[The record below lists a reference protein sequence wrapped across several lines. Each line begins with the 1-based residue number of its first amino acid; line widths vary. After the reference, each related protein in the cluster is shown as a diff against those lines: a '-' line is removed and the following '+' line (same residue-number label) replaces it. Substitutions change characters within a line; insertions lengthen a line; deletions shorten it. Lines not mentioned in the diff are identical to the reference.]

1 MSLLQPLPETRVLR
15 SVLRGGVRVLGLE
28 TSSRRGTVALV
39 EAGRVIVW
47 AATEAPGGH
56 APHLL
61 GLVNQV
67 LADAGWS
74 KTALDRVSVGTG
86 PGSFTGIRVG
96 IALAQGIA
104 LGLSRPLVGVGSLQA
119 MSRAVPVGVHGPR
132 CAFIDARRNELFG
145 AEYDEGGHERRA
157 PEALRREDVGAWLA
171 RTASPVVLGEVTSS
185 LILPTSPLRSEL
197 TDLPHAVGVGLAGEE
212 APEPPE
218 NAAPVEAVYVR
229 PADAIR
235 PNLPGFPLSSSEP
248 T

>member
-1 MSLLQPLPETRVLR
+1 
-15 SVLRGGVRVLGLE
+15 VRVLGIE

-47 AATEAPGGH
+47 VATEAPGGH

-61 GLVNQV
+61 GMLDQV
-67 LADAGWS
+67 LASTSWS
-74 KTALDRVSVGTG
+74 KTALDRIAVGVG

-96 IALAQGIA
+96 IALAQGVA
-104 LGLSRPLVGVGSLQA
+104 LGLARPVIGVGSLRA
-119 MSRAVPVGVHGPR
+119 MSRATPAEIPGSR
-132 CAFIDARRNELFG
+132 CAFIDARRNEVFG
-145 AEYDEGGHERRA
+145 AEYDEVGNERRA
-157 PEALRREDVGAWLA
+157 PQALRREDVGAWLA
-171 RTASPVVLGEVTSS
+171 EVTSPVVLGEVTRS
-185 LILPTSPLRSEL
+185 LALQVGPLRSEL
-197 TDLPHAVGVGLAGEE
+197 TDLPHAAGVALAAEE
-212 APEPPE
+212 APEPVE

>member
-1 MSLLQPLPETRVLR
+1 MPHEN
-15 SVLRGGVRVLGLE
+15 SVSCYERGVRVLGIE

-39 EAGRVIVW
+39 EAGRVIVS

-61 GLVNQV
+61 GMVDQV
-67 LADAGWS
+67 LANAGWS
-74 KTALDRVSVGTG
+74 KAALDRIGVGVG

-104 LGLSRPLVGVGSLQA
+104 LGLARPVVGVGSLCA
-119 MSRAVPVGVHGPR
+119 MSRAAPAELRGPR
-132 CAFIDARRNELFG
+132 CAFIDARRNEVFG
-145 AEYDEGGHERRA
+145 AEYDEVGRERRA
-157 PEALRREDVGAWLA
+157 AQAIRREDVGTWLGEV
-171 RTASPVVLGEVTSS
+171 TSPVVLGEVASS
-185 LILPTSPLRSEL
+185 LALAVGPFRSDL
-197 TDLPHAVGVGLAGEE
+197 TDLPHAGGVALIAEE
-212 APEPPE
+212 APDPLESRG
-218 NAAPVEAVYVR
+218 PVEAVYVR